1 MVLGFPVIY
10 KISVSTL
17 ATKKTKL
24 CACFLLSF
32 FFVED
37 TNECLLN
44 NAGEGSTWNLYL
56 YYQISRHSSAGAY
69 ISLNTDLFIQHL

>member
-24 CACFLLSF
+24 CVCFLLSF

-44 NAGEGSTWNLYL
+44 KAGEGST
-56 YYQISRHSSAGAY
+56 
-69 ISLNTDLFIQHL
+69 